1 MISKGTKEEKILKVS
16 KNINFIAVMIVLSL
30 VCLLNACGVNKETA
44 TSSTPT
50 PASPSAVL
58 GNAMSGSAASGAVV
72 SEEIEKT
79 EKEAKAK
86 TVTVTDETGKKCTLK
101 LDRSKIDFGDV
112 GVIPSRCVVG
122 NVVWNQVYKND
133 FYYACYWETK
143 DVLGEGYNDTYTI
156 YKNHGE
162 LVGTFTLSKQ
172 KFGTSFYQRSLYLCV
187 YNNRF
192 YFIADDINVVEGGR
206 EINKKMG
213 YINLNEKEPVT
224 MYNFSFPLD
233 NFKGEHFY
241 ALNMF
246 DEYMEYIFF
255 QDRIFYEG
263 KDRDFTDSLVSI
275 SMNQKT
281 RKEVITKAETLQS
294 DSNWFLMD
302 GKIYFAKKKG
312 KTVSLYSYD
321 LQTNTKT
328 KILKYNCNK
337 ELKGYALVE
346 IDEQYIY
353 SQDFII
359 PLKGGK
365 MVRKDLQDYPFVH
378 NDKYIFYI
386 DSKYKLHRVDKDNLQ
401 RDKIISKKKFWG
413 VYCTNNE
420 LYLKKYYKD
429 LEDYL
434 KEEDSDSFPKS
445 FRVGIYVM
453 DFDGKEIASNFY
465 GGEDEE

>member
-1 MISKGTKEEKILKVS
+1 M
-16 KNINFIAVMIVLSL
+16 
-30 VCLLNACGVNKETA
+30 
-44 TSSTPT
+44 
-50 PASPSAVL
+50 
-58 GNAMSGSAASGAVV
+58 
-72 SEEIEKT
+72 
-79 EKEAKAK
+79 
-86 TVTVTDETGKKCTLK
+86 K

-133 FYYACYWETK
+133 FYYACCDGHVSKRST
-143 DVLGEGYNDTYTI
+143 LYTI

-162 LVGTFTLSKQ
+162 IVGIFILSGQ
-172 KFGTSFYQRSLYLCV
+172 KFDALSTELYMCI
-187 YNNRF
+187 YNDRF
-192 YFIADDINVVEGGR
+192 YYVADNVGR
-206 EINKKMG
+206 LDTDKEIG
-213 YINLNEKEPVT
+213 YIDLEKRKPIAI
-224 MYNFSFPLD
+224 YNFDANHASLEPFRLHHLFMCNVYD
-233 NFKGEHFY
+233 V
-241 ALNMF
+241 
-246 DEYMEYIFF
+246 YMEYIFY
-255 QDRIFYEG
+255 QDKIFYEG
-263 KDRDFTDSLVSI
+263 NDRNFTDSLVSI
-275 SMNQKT
+275 NMNQKT
-281 RKEVITKAETLQS
+281 KKEVIAKSKPLQA

-302 GKIYFAKKKG
+302 DKIYFAKKKG

-401 RDKIISKKKFWG
+401 KDKIISKKKFWG

-434 KEEDSDSFPKS
+434 KEEEESESDPKL